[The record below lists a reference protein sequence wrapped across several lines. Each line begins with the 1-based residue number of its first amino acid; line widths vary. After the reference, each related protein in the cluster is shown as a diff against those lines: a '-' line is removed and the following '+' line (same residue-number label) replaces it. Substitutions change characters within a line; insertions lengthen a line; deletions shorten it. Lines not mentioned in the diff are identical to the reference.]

1 MNLNKYHPSGR
12 QYTIEESRT
21 RAMALFRQRFVVKEP
36 RKPHN
41 VGRNA
46 DKRGAKSKAAQSMPI
61 IEVRQN
67 V

>member
-12 QYTIEESRT
+12 EYTTQESRT

-36 RKPHN
+36 RKPYDI
-41 VGRNA
+41 GRNA
-46 DKRGAKSKAAQSMPI
+46 KKRAA
-61 IEVRQN
+61 VVARANLLRGTQN